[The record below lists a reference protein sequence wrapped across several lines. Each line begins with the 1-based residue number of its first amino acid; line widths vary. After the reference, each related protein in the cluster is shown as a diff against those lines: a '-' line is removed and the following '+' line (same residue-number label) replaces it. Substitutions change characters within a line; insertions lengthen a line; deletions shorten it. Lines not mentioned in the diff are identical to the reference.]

1 VHQRFLA
8 TRRHLIPTALV
19 LTALAI
25 PTGAPRLSAGRAS
38 IPSPAL
44 AAAAR
49 VRPAPPYIA
58 PVDGP
63 IVDHF
68 RPPACRWCPGNRGID
83 YATRPGEAVRASA
96 AGLVT
101 FAGPIG
107 PDLYVTVQHGD
118 GLRTSYAYLATV
130 SVTAGQLVSQ
140 GTALGTA
147 GASVHFGVRRGD
159 VYLDPELL
167 LAGGRLRAR
176 LVPTDGAP
184 GRSRLYA
191 AGDGP
196 LALRAGS

>member
-1 VHQRFLA
+1 VHQPFLA
-8 TRRHLIPTALV
+8 TRRHLIQTALV
-19 LTALAI
+19 LAVLAI
-25 PTGAPRLSAGRAS
+25 PTGAPPASAAPAS
-38 IPSPAL
+38 MPSPAH
-44 AAAAR
+44 AASAR
-49 VRPAPPYIA
+49 PTPPYVA

-83 YATRPGEAVRASA
+83 YATRPGAAVRASA
-96 AGLVT
+96 AGVVT

-107 PDLYVTVQHGD
+107 PDLYVTVQHVD
-118 GLRTSYAYLATV
+118 GLRTSYAYLATI
-130 SVTAGQLVSQ
+130 SVTPGQLVSQ
-140 GTALGTA
+140 GTPLGTA

-167 LAGGRLRAR
+167 LAGWRLRPR

-191 AGDGP
+191 AGNRP
-196 LALRAGS
+196 LAWRAGS